1 MSVPAPAIPAP
12 VLPTP
17 RHALGLPAGS
27 IRALLA
33 LSIMALL
40 WLLALTGPHEGKQ
53 LPYTFIYLQILMV
66 LILAHYFGA
75 HGTTIRGPGTQKSP
89 LGLPRGSV
97 RLILLAGYAGLA
109 YYLYKSRP
117 DFQMPQ
123 KGDFVIMV
131 ALLLSGFFVGHY
143 LTALVRMFSGPQ
155 LPFGFQDFQAWLAL
169 LAVCGLGVLV
179 IIHLFINPSVSPEN
193 VIPSI
198 HLDMVLAAIVGFY
211 FGSRS

>member
-1 MSVPAPAIPAP
+1 MSAPAPSLP
-12 VLPTP
+12 VQ

-33 LSIMALL
+33 LSILALL
-40 WLLALTGPHEGKQ
+40 WLLALNPPHEVRK

-75 HGTTIRGPGTQKSP
+75 HGSTIRGPGHGRSP

-97 RLILLAGYAGLA
+97 RLVLLAGYAGLA
-109 YYLYKSRP
+109 YYLYKTRP
-117 DFQMPQ
+117 DFEMPQ

-143 LTALVRMFSGPQ
+143 LTALVRAFSGPQ
-155 LPFGFQDFQAWLAL
+155 LPYAFQDFQAWLAL
-169 LAVCGLGVLV
+169 LAVIGLGILV

-193 VIPSI
+193 VIPSV

>member
-1 MSVPAPAIPAP
+1 MAASAPAPRA
-12 VLPTP
+12 P

-33 LSIMALL
+33 LSILALL
-40 WLLALTGPHEGKQ
+40 WLLALNPPHEVKQ

-75 HGTTIRGPGTQKSP
+75 HGSTIRGPGQERSP

-97 RLILLAGYAGLA
+97 RLLLLAGYAGLA
-109 YYLYKSRP
+109 YYLYRYRP
-117 DFQMPQ
+117 DFEMPQ

-143 LTALVRMFSGPQ
+143 LTALVRAFSGPQ
-155 LPFGFQDFQAWLAL
+155 LPYGFQDFQAWLAL
-169 LAVCGLGVLV
+169 LAVIGLAVLV
-179 IIHLFINPSVSPEN
+179 IIHLFINPNVSPEN
-193 VIPSI
+193 MIPSVHI
-198 HLDMVLAAIVGFY
+198 DMILAAIVGFY